1 MGFLFS
7 AILESQVA
15 LRRSMSQWD
24 RRFSLVARP
33 NNTCVRTIEPTR
45 ENDSWSKCLQCKDPQ
60 CIPITRASPQR
71 LSLFKMP
78 LRELPNFQP
87 QSTSSLNDEKLAKR
101 PKPQILQ
108 E

>member
-7 AILESQVA
+7 AILEESQVA

-24 RRFSLVARP
+24 RRFSLLARP
-33 NNTCVRTIEPTR
+33 NNTCVG
-45 ENDSWSKCLQCKDPQ
+45 NSWSKCLQCKDPQ
-60 CIPITRASPQR
+60 CKTITRPSPQR
-71 LSLFKMP
+71 LSVFKMP
-78 LRELPNFQP
+78 LRELPRLQP